1 MVYGSHLVQSYRVI
15 MQNSGYKNNRT
26 RNEVTNFREIPNVG
40 KAIEK
45 DFILL
50 GIKNPGDLINKDPY
64 QLYDELCNITHKRQ
78 DPCVID
84 IFLSAINYMK
94 GGPPKKWWEFTKE
107 RKKKLAGK
115 NN

>member
-1 MVYGSHLVQSYRVI
+1 
-15 MQNSGYKNNRT
+15 MQNSGYKKDMARYGV
-26 RNEVTNFREIPNVG
+26 RNLRDIPNVG

-50 GIKNPGDLINKDPY
+50 GIKDPMELVSKDPY
-64 QLYDELCNITHKRQ
+64 QMYNDLCNITHKRY

-84 IFLSAINYMK
+84 IFISAVNYMK

-107 RKKKLAGK
+107 RKMKLAGK
-115 NN
+115 NK